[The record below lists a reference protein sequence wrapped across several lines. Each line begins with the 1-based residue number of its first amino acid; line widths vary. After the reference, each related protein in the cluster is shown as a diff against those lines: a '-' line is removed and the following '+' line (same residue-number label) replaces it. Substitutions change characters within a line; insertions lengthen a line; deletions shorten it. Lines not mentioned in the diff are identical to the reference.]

1 MFKPIIHIRC
11 KGYTCRSRFK
21 RYLSIKC
28 IRRLLLT
35 VYIFVFKFTL
45 DLRVYILSI
54 VLDKSMPQN
63 NKYSSTYMKV
73 KSHLGH
79 IKIENTIIFIK
90 NQYAKIKLQK
100 IQQTFRK
107 MVLFEKVNTS
117 RPISLFGIQKYFLMR
132 KYISCTNKNRKKLDL
147 SILST
152 VLKLFFENCKQYT
165 YRFFS
170 NHTSIKILWQRL
182 FWFLFF
188 NIQCMYI

>member
-1 MFKPIIHIRC
+1 MHTPLIINSIYFCFH
-11 KGYTCRSRFK
+11 RF
-21 RYLSIKC
+21 C
-28 IRRLLLT
+28 H
-35 VYIFVFKFTL
+35 KFTL

-90 NQYAKIKLQK
+90 NSYAKIKLLK

-107 MVLFEKVNTS
+107 MVLFEKFNTS

-132 KYISCTNKNRKKLDL
+132 KYISCTNIN
-147 SILST
+147 I
-152 VLKLFFENCKQYT
+152 FF
-165 YRFFS
+165 F
-170 NHTSIKILWQRL
+170 
-182 FWFLFF
+182 
-188 NIQCMYI
+188 